1 MLTNIR
7 IRHLLLPPFQ
17 YVAFKHYY
25 YEGCDHIKHAIITIY
40 QKIPKPGKIKFVLNI
55 YSFLNLYLIR
65 VIYVHKAVNMI
76 LSSLLTCLLA
86 YLLVCLFV
94 LLNACLGPY
103 YATLYGTTSRKQ
115 VRHARQ
121 VRYFILS
128 ATCPGQ
134 CNLNANY
141 LRNSLAFLRA

>member
-7 IRHLLLPPFQ
+7 IRHLLLRPFQ

-40 QKIPKPGKIKFVLNI
+40 QKIPKPGKIKFVLYI

-86 YLLVCLFV
+86 GLFV
-94 LLNACLGPY
+94 CSLECLSW
-103 YATLYGTTSRKQ
+103 TILCHT
-115 VRHARQ
+115 VRHYVTQASASRSAGSLL
-121 VRYFILS
+121 YFISNLSRTMQFKCQLS
-128 ATCPGQ
+128 AK
-134 CNLNANY
+134 
-141 LRNSLAFLRA
+141 